1 MKRIIAGIALLLFA
15 SPVRGQN
22 SPAQAPQA
30 VAKTGKA
37 QILGVVV
44 DSLHG
49 RYLSGADVVVEG
61 AKTTL
66 QTDSLGKF
74 RLDSLPPGTYQVG
87 VFHAVLDTLDLT
99 LLTAPF
105 HLGPDSATVIVM
117 AVPSAATLIRR
128 LCPPHTAQGTSAV
141 IGHVNDPETLAPV
154 AGAEVS
160 VAWTQFEVSKDFG
173 IRQTPHLERDTTD
186 SGGAFRI
193 CGLPSSLSASMQA
206 RRGSTV
212 TGEIPI
218 ALGDQLPQLFSR
230 ILTLSATDSA
240 HTTGNATVSGVVTLE
255 GSATNAGTRVEL
267 TGTNSVAM
275 TDEKG
280 EFTMRNVPSG
290 TKVLLARHLGFNPE
304 SVPVDLTSRQPQR
317 VTIKLAKYVAV
328 MDPVLVTARRT
339 LALDKVGFNERRKS
353 AMGYFLGPE
362 RLQRMHPIF
371 LTDILRQVPGL
382 RLSYTPQ
389 GETVSSSR
397 GGGNG
402 CVQYWLDDMPW
413 MSIEPGDLNDF
424 VTGGEVVAVEVYQD
438 TGTPARYIRA
448 GGFCT
453 TIVLWTRFKIRN

>member
-1 MKRIIAGIALLLFA
+1 MNRIIAGIALLLFA

-22 SPAQAPQA
+22 SGAQAPGGDH
-30 VAKTGKA
+30 TGKA

-49 RYLSGADVVVEG
+49 RYLSGAEVVVDG
-61 AKTTL
+61 AKVTL

-74 RLDSLPPGTYQVG
+74 KLDSLPPGTYQVG
-87 VFHAVLDTLDLT
+87 VFHALLDTLDLT

-105 HLGPDSATVIVM
+105 HLGPDSATIIVL
-117 AVPSAATLIRR
+117 AVPSAATIIRR
-128 LCPPHTAQGTSAV
+128 SCPPHTAQGTSAV
-141 IGHVNDPETLAPV
+141 IGHVNDPESLVPV

-160 VAWTQFEVSKDFG
+160 VAWTQFEVSKEFG

-186 SGGAFRI
+186 SAGAFRI
-193 CGLPSSLSASMQA
+193 CGLPSSLSASIQA
-206 RRGSTV
+206 RRGGNI

-230 ILTLSATDSA
+230 ILSLSATDSVA
-240 HTTGNATVSGVVTLE
+240 TTGHATVSGIVTLE

-267 TGTNSVAM
+267 TGTNTVAM

-290 TKVLLARHLGFNPE
+290 TKVLLARHLGFNAE
-304 SVPVDLTSRQPQR
+304 TVPVDLTSRQPQR
-317 VTIKLAKYVAV
+317 VTIKLARYVAV

>member
-1 MKRIIAGIALLLFA
+1 MRMVRHTRSLLSLTARAPRIVAGFALLLFA
-15 SPVRGQN
+15 SPARGQN
-22 SPAQAPQA
+22 NPAQAPQA
-30 VAKTGKA
+30 VAPTGKA
-37 QILGVVV
+37 QIIGVVV

-74 RLDSLPPGTYQVG
+74 SLDGLPPGTYQVG
-87 VFHAVLDTLDLT
+87 VFHALLDTLDIT

-105 HLGPDSATVIVM
+105 HLGPDSATIIVM
-117 AVPSAATLIRR
+117 GVPSAATLIRR

-141 IGHVNDPETLAPV
+141 IGHVNDPESLAPV
-154 AGAEVS
+154 AGTEVS
-160 VAWTQFEVSKDFG
+160 VAWSQFEVSKDFG
-173 IRQTPHLERDTTD
+173 IRQTPHLVRDTTD
-186 SGGAFRI
+186 SSGAFRI
-193 CGLPSSLSASMQA
+193 CGLPGSLSASMQA
-206 RRGSTV
+206 RHGGNI

-240 HTTGNATVSGVVTLE
+240 QMTGNAAVSGVVTLE

-267 TGTNSVAM
+267 TGTEIVAM

-290 TKVLLARHLGFNPE
+290 TRMLLARHLGFNAE
-304 SVPVDLTSRQPQR
+304 TVPVDLSSRQPQR

-339 LALDKVGFNERRKS
+339 LALDKVGFNQRQKS
-353 AMGYFLGPE
+353 GNGYFMGPE
-362 RLQRMHPIF
+362 RLQRMRAIY

-382 RLSYTPQ
+382 RVSY
-389 GETVSSSR
+389 
-397 GGGNG
+397 
-402 CVQYWLDDMPW
+402 VQYYLDDMPW
-413 MSIEPGDLNDF
+413 TSYSPGDVNNF
-424 VTGGEVVAVEVYQD
+424 VTGGEIVAVEVYQGP
-438 TGTPARYIRA
+438 GTPPQYQRSFANCATVI
-448 GGFCT
+448 
-453 TIVLWTRFKIRN
+453 LWTRFKIRN

>member
-1 MKRIIAGIALLLFA
+1 MNRIIAGIALLLFA

-22 SPAQAPQA
+22 NAAQAPGGDH
-30 VAKTGKA
+30 TGKA
-37 QILGVVV
+37 QILGVVI

-61 AKTTL
+61 VKTTL

-87 VFHAVLDTLDLT
+87 VFHAVLDTLDIT

-105 HLGPDSATVIVM
+105 HLGPDSATIIVLG
-117 AVPSAATLIRR
+117 VPSAATLIRR
-128 LCPPHTAQGTSAV
+128 SCPPHTAQGTSAV
-141 IGHVNDPETLAPV
+141 IGHVDDPETLAPV

-173 IRQTPHLERDTTD
+173 IRQTPHLVRDTTD
-186 SGGAFRI
+186 SAGAFRI
-193 CGLPSSLSASMQA
+193 CGLPSSLSAALQA
-206 RRGSTV
+206 RRGGNI

-218 ALGDQLPQLFSR
+218 AVGDQLPQLFSR
-230 ILTLSATDSA
+230 ILTLPATDSA
-240 HTTGNATVSGVVTLE
+240 ATTGNATVSGVVTLE

-267 TGTNSVAM
+267 TGTNGVAM

-290 TKVLLARHLGFNPE
+290 TKVLLARHLGFNAE
-304 SVPVDLTSRQPQR
+304 TVPVDLTSRQPQR
-317 VTIKLAKYVAV
+317 VTIKLARYVAV

-353 AMGYFLGPE
+353 AIGYFLGPE

-382 RLSYTPQ
+382 RVSYSPQ

-397 GGGNG
+397 GMGSG
-402 CVQYWLDDMPW
+402 CVQYWLDDTPW
-413 MSIEPGDLNDF
+413 MSMEPGDLNDF

-448 GGFCT
+448 GSSCT
-453 TIVLWTRFKIRN
+453 TVVLWTRFKIRN

>member
-1 MKRIIAGIALLLFA
+1 MNRIIAGIALLLFA
-15 SPVRGQN
+15 SPVRAQN
-22 SPAQAPQA
+22 SAAQAPGGDH
-30 VAKTGKA
+30 TGKA

-49 RYLSGADVVVEG
+49 RYLSGAEVVVDG
-61 AKTTL
+61 AKVTL
-66 QTDSLGKF
+66 QTDSLGRFK
-74 RLDSLPPGTYQVG
+74 LDSLPPGTYQVG
-87 VFHAVLDTLDLT
+87 VFHALLDTLDLT

-105 HLGPDSATVIVM
+105 HLGPDSATIIVL
-117 AVPSAATLIRR
+117 AVPSAATIIRR
-128 LCPPHTAQGTSAV
+128 SCPPHTAQGTSAV
-141 IGHVNDPETLAPV
+141 IGHVNDPESLVPV

-160 VAWTQFEVSKDFG
+160 VAWTQFEVSKEFG

-186 SGGAFRI
+186 SAGAFRI
-193 CGLPSSLSASMQA
+193 CGLPSSLSASIQA
-206 RRGSTV
+206 RRGGNI

-218 ALGDQLPQLFSR
+218 ALGDQSPQLFSR
-230 ILTLSATDSA
+230 ILSLSATDSVA
-240 HTTGNATVSGVVTLE
+240 TTGHATVSGIVTLE

-267 TGTNSVAM
+267 TGTNTVAM

-290 TKVLLARHLGFNPE
+290 TKVLLARHLGFNAE
-304 SVPVDLTSRQPQR
+304 TVPVDLTSRQPQR
-317 VTIKLAKYVAV
+317 VTIKLARYVAV

-382 RLSYTPQ
+382 RRSYTPQ

-413 MSIEPGDLNDF
+413 TSIEPGDLNAF

>member
-1 MKRIIAGIALLLFA
+1 MNRIIAGIALLLFA

-22 SPAQAPQA
+22 SAAQAPGGDH
-30 VAKTGKA
+30 TGKA

-49 RYLSGADVVVEG
+49 RYLSGAEVVVDG
-61 AKTTL
+61 AKVTL

-74 RLDSLPPGTYQVG
+74 KLDSLPPGTYQVG
-87 VFHAVLDTLDLT
+87 VFHALLDTLDLT

-105 HLGPDSATVIVM
+105 HLGPDSATIIVL
-117 AVPSAATLIRR
+117 AVPSAATIIRR
-128 LCPPHTAQGTSAV
+128 SCPPHTAQGTSAV
-141 IGHVNDPETLAPV
+141 IGHVNDPESLAPV

-160 VAWTQFEVSKDFG
+160 VAWTQFEVSKEFG
-173 IRQTPHLERDTTD
+173 IRQTPHVERDTTD
-186 SGGAFRI
+186 SAGAFRI
-193 CGLPSSLSASMQA
+193 CGLPSSLSASIQA
-206 RRGSTV
+206 RRGGNI

-230 ILTLSATDSA
+230 ILSLSATDSVA
-240 HTTGNATVSGVVTLE
+240 TTGHATVSGVVTLE

-267 TGTNSVAM
+267 TGTNTVAM

-290 TKVLLARHLGFNPE
+290 TKVLLARHLGFNAE
-304 SVPVDLTSRQPQR
+304 TVPVDLTSRQPQR
-317 VTIKLAKYVAV
+317 VTIKLARYVAV
-328 MDPVLVTARRT
+328 MHPVLVTARRT

-382 RLSYTPQ
+382 RLNYTPQ

>member
-1 MKRIIAGIALLLFA
+1 MNRIIAGIALLSFA

-22 SPAQAPQA
+22 SPAQAPPA
-30 VAKTGKA
+30 VATTGKA

-49 RYLSGADVVVEG
+49 RYLSGAEVVVEG

-74 RLDSLPPGTYQVG
+74 KLDSLPPGTYQVG
-87 VFHAVLDTLDLT
+87 VFHALLDTLDVT

-105 HLGPDSATVIVM
+105 RLGPDSATIIVLG
-117 AVPSAATLIRR
+117 VPSAATIIRR
-128 LCPPHTAQGTSAV
+128 SCPPHTAQGTSAV

-186 SGGAFRI
+186 SAGAFRI

-206 RRGSTV
+206 QRGRNI

-267 TGTNSVAM
+267 TGTDIVAT

-290 TKVLLARHLGFNPE
+290 TKVLLARHLGFNAE
-304 SVPVDLTSRQPQR
+304 TVPVDLTSRQPQR
-317 VTIKLAKYVAV
+317 VTIKLARYVAV

-339 LALDKVGFNERRKS
+339 LALDRVGFNERRKS
-353 AMGYFLGPE
+353 ANGYFLGPE
-362 RLQRMHPIF
+362 RLQRMHPMF

-382 RLSYTPQ
+382 RVSYSPQ
-389 GETVSSSR
+389 GETISSSR
-397 GGGNG
+397 GIGGG
-402 CVQYWLDDMPW
+402 CVQYWLDDTPW
-413 MSIEPGDLNDF
+413 MSMEPGDLNDF

-448 GGFCT
+448 GSSCT
-453 TIVLWTRFKIRN
+453 TVVLWTRFKIRN

>member
-1 MKRIIAGIALLLFA
+1 MNRIIAGIALLLFA

-22 SPAQAPQA
+22 SAAQAPGGHH
-30 VAKTGKA
+30 TGKA
-37 QILGVVV
+37 QILGVVI

-61 AKTTL
+61 AKATL

-87 VFHAVLDTLDLT
+87 VFHALLDTLDLT

-117 AVPSAATLIRR
+117 AVPSAATIIRR
-128 LCPPHTAQGTSAV
+128 SCPPHTAEGTSAV
-141 IGHVNDPETLAPV
+141 IGHVNDPESLAPV

-230 ILTLSATDSA
+230 ILTLPATDSA
-240 HTTGNATVSGVVTLE
+240 ATTGNATVSGVVTLE

-353 AMGYFLGPE
+353 AIGYFLGPE

-382 RLSYTPQ
+382 RVSYSPQ

-397 GGGNG
+397 GMGSG

>member
-1 MKRIIAGIALLLFA
+1 MNRIIAGIALLLFA

-22 SPAQAPQA
+22 SAAQAPGGDH
-30 VAKTGKA
+30 TGKA

-49 RYLSGADVVVEG
+49 RYLSGAEVVVDG
-61 AKTTL
+61 AKVTL

-74 RLDSLPPGTYQVG
+74 KLDSLPPGTYQVG
-87 VFHAVLDTLDLT
+87 VFHALLDTLDLT

-105 HLGPDSATVIVM
+105 HLGPDSATIIVL
-117 AVPSAATLIRR
+117 AVPSAETIIRR
-128 LCPPHTAQGTSAV
+128 SCPPHTAQGTSAV
-141 IGHVNDPETLAPV
+141 IGHVNDPESLVPV

-160 VAWTQFEVSKDFG
+160 VAWTQFEVSKEFG

-186 SGGAFRI
+186 SAGAFRI
-193 CGLPSSLSASMQA
+193 CGLPSSLSASIQA
-206 RRGSTV
+206 RRGGNI

-230 ILTLSATDSA
+230 VLTLPATDSA
-240 HTTGNATVSGVVTLE
+240 ATTGNATVSGIVTLE

-267 TGTNSVAM
+267 TGTNTVAM

-290 TKVLLARHLGFNPE
+290 TKVLLARHLGFNAE
-304 SVPVDLTSRQPQR
+304 TVPVDLTSRQPQR
-317 VTIKLAKYVAV
+317 VTIKLARYVAV

>member
-1 MKRIIAGIALLLFA
+1 MNRIIAGIALLLCA

-22 SPAQAPQA
+22 SPAQAPGGDH
-30 VAKTGKA
+30 TGKA

-49 RYLSGADVVVEG
+49 RYLSGADVVVDG
-61 AKTTL
+61 AKATL

-74 RLDSLPPGTYQVG
+74 KLDSLPPGTYQVG
-87 VFHAVLDTLDLT
+87 VFHALLDTLDLT

-117 AVPSAATLIRR
+117 AVPSAATIIRR
-128 LCPPHTAQGTSAV
+128 MCPPHTAQGTSAV
-141 IGHVNDPETLAPV
+141 IGHVDDPESLRPV

-160 VAWTQFEVSKDFG
+160 VAWTQFEVSKEFG

-186 SGGAFRI
+186 SAGAFRI

-206 RRGSTV
+206 RRGANA

-230 ILTLSATDSA
+230 ILTLAATDSA
-240 HTTGNATVSGVVTLE
+240 ATTGKATVSGVVTLE

-267 TGTNSVAM
+267 TGTNTVAM

-290 TKVLLARHLGFNPE
+290 TKVLLARHLGFNAE
-304 SVPVDLTSRQPQR
+304 TVPVDLTSRQPQR
-317 VTIKLAKYVAV
+317 ITVKLARYVAV

-339 LALDKVGFNERRKS
+339 LALDRVGFNERRKS
-353 AMGYFLGPE
+353 SNGYFLGPE
-362 RLQRMHPIF
+362 RLQRMHPIN

-382 RLSYTPQ
+382 RVSYSPQ

-397 GGGNG
+397 GIGGG

-438 TGTPARYIRA
+438 SGTPARYTRA
-448 GGFCT
+448 GNFCT